1 MKLTKE
7 ELLNSIKDKFNEDT
21 SDETLKF
28 IEDVTDTINS
38 YEDNSKEDWKA
49 KYEQNDAEWRQRYKE
64 RFFQNN
70 PVTEEPIIEDK
81 QEEVLSYEA
90 LLEKLS

>member
-70 PVTEEPIIEDK
+70 PVTEEPVTEDT
-81 QEEVLSYEA
+81 QEVLSYDA

>member
-64 RFFQNN
+64 RFFQNEPVKEE
-70 PVTEEPIIEDK
+70 PVTEDT
-81 QEEVLSYEA
+81 QEVLSYEA

>member
-64 RFFQNN
+64 RFFQSE
-70 PVTEEPIIEDK
+70 PVKEEPVAEDT
-81 QEEVLSYEA
+81 QEVLSYEA